1 MGLRIFREQA
11 NSESTSFNL
20 ATSTGTRPSQPEWL
34 PLQLGA
40 WPHRLLEALLDP
52 RLVAYPGPPRSQEQ
66 VAPPSGQTLGSAVS
80 RRGSLSLAL
89 RAAAS
94 FCSVLHTCCVNMDLV
109 SVGGLAQ
116 SPTCTGTWGTRCV
129 LAAACQ
135 HLPPSWSHLLTGT
148 QFSPAAGDAAG
159 GGRRC
164 GGVVAGLWL
173 DLTTPPT
180 GLSPAVS
187 APSLFPDSFSSQAIG
202 CLGSACPTSWH
213 KAPPSHYGPAPS
225 ASGTQTLRC
234 KVPPRMPVPLVVGG
248 GSRLGSFTSA
258 PGDESRASW
267 GNPRPPNETG
277 SPRGLSLS

>member
-1 MGLRIFREQA
+1 MNGAKNIQGTSV

-20 ATSTGTRPSQPEWL
+20 APPVTSTGTRPSQPARL

-89 RAAAS
+89 GAAAS

-116 SPTCTGTWGTRCV
+116 APTCTGTWGTRCV

-135 HLPPSWSHLLTGT
+135 HLPPSWSRLLTGT

-159 GGRRC
+159 GGTVWWGRGRLVAGPDHSPDRTVSRRFC
-164 GGVVAGLWL
+164 PILIARRFFKSGHWLPGLWL
-173 DLTTPPT
+173 PHL
-180 GLSPAVS
+180 LA
-187 APSLFPDSFSSQAIG
+187 
-202 CLGSACPTSWH
+202 
-213 KAPPSHYGPAPS
+213 
-225 ASGTQTLRC
+225 
-234 KVPPRMPVPLVVGG
+234 
-248 GSRLGSFTSA
+248 
-258 PGDESRASW
+258 
-267 GNPRPPNETG
+267 
-277 SPRGLSLS
+277 